1 MGVLWVIHLFD
12 KIADSIYFLVSR
24 SFDSNITFIQSG
36 DYHVLVDAGTGMNY
50 HALDKDLQGLGS
62 SLSQLTDI
70 VLTHSHIDHIGGV
83 IPIVESGNPKI
94 HLHKAEGEP
103 INEGNMSQTL
113 SDTFG
118 VDLPPLKIEGLLEE
132 GSILEFGDITMQVYH
147 TPGHS
152 LGSICLDILETG
164 ILITG
169 DTLFPGGSFG
179 RTDFPTGDERALVE
193 SLRRIS
199 EMTFEIGL
207 PGHMNAMKFNA
218 KKSALASYQMAK
230 SMFRL

>member
-1 MGVLWVIHLFD
+1 MFD

-36 DYHVLVDAGTGMNY
+36 DHHILIDAGTGMNY
-50 HALDKDLQGLGS
+50 HALDKDLQSLGS
-62 SLSQLTDI
+62 SLSQLTDLI
-70 VLTHSHIDHIGGV
+70 LTHSHIDHIGGV
-83 IPIVESGNPKI
+83 IPIMEMASPKI
-94 HLHKAEGEP
+94 YLHKAEAEP
-103 INEGNMSQTL
+103 INEGNMDQTL

-118 VDLPPLKIEGLLEE
+118 VDLPPLKIQGILEE
-132 GSILEFGDITMQVYH
+132 GSVLEFGDIRMQVAH

-152 LGSICLDILETG
+152 LGSICLDILDTG

-193 SLRRIS
+193 SLKRIS
-199 EMTFEIGL
+199 EMSFEIGL
-207 PGHMNAMKFNA
+207 PGHMQAMKFNA
-218 KKSALASYQMAK
+218 KKSAISSYEMAK
-230 SMFRL
+230 MMFRI

>member
-1 MGVLWVIHLFD
+1 VIQLFD

-24 SFDSNITFIQSG
+24 SFDSNMTFIQSG
-36 DYHVLVDAGTGMNY
+36 HHHVLVDTGTGMNY
-50 HALDKDLQGLGS
+50 HALDKDLQSLGS

-70 VLTHSHIDHIGGV
+70 ILTHSHIDHIGGV
-83 IPIVESGNPKI
+83 IPIMEMGTPKI
-94 HLHKAEGEP
+94 HLHKAEAEP
-103 INEGNMSQTL
+103 INRGNMSQTL

-118 VDLPPLKIEGLLEE
+118 VDLPPLKIESILEE
-132 GSILEFGDITMQVYH
+132 GTVLEFEDIKMKVAH

-152 LGSICLDILETG
+152 LGSICLDILDTG

-193 SLRRIS
+193 SLKRIS
-199 EMTFEIGL
+199 EMSFEIGL
-207 PGHMNAMKFNA
+207 PGHMQAMKFNA
-218 KKSALASYQMAK
+218 KKSAYASYQMAK
-230 SMFRL
+230 TMFRM

>member
-1 MGVLWVIHLFD
+1 MIDVFD

-36 DYHVLVDAGTGMNY
+36 NHHVLVDAGTGMNY
-50 HALDKDLQGLGS
+50 HALDKDLQILGS

-83 IPIVESGNPKI
+83 IPIVEEGNPKI
-94 HLHKAEGEP
+94 YLHKAEGAP

-118 VDLPPLKIEGLLEE
+118 VDLPPLKIDGLLEE
-132 GSILEFGDITMQVYH
+132 GAILEFGDIKMQVYH

-152 LGSICLDILETG
+152 LGSICLMILDTG

-179 RTDFPTGDERALVE
+179 RTDFPTGSDRDLVE
-193 SLRRIS
+193 SLRKIT

-207 PGHMNAMKFNA
+207 PGHMQAMKFNA
-218 KKSALASYQMAK
+218 QKSAYSSYQMAK
-230 SMFRL
+230 TMFRM